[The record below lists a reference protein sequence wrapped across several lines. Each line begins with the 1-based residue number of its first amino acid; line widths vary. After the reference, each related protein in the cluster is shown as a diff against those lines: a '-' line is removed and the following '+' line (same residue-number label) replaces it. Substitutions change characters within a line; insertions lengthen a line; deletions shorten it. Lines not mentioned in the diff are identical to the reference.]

1 MAHNQGGDVT
11 FSPEAK
17 CSEHTYTYPV
27 FGDQVFLMLTFPDVT
42 MSVVEG
48 YNNLDL
54 VSCDIVC
61 A

>member
-1 MAHNQGGDVT
+1 MLP
-11 FSPEAK
+11 FSPDEK
-17 CSEHTYTYPV
+17 CSEHAYTYSD
-27 FGDQVFLMLTFPDVT
+27 FGDQVFLMLIFPDVT